1 MRIPSTAILAALA
14 VSALLALGSA
24 PGWAQASAP
33 GAPGASPA
41 DSQNGAGGAGGGGGR
56 RGGRSGS
63 EANNK
68 KPTTPRAD
76 DKAFRSAIDQ
86 LPDQKYDPWHGTR

>member
-1 MRIPSTAILAALA
+1 MRIPSAAVLAALA
-14 VSALLALGSA
+14 VSAVLALGSA
-24 PGWAQASAP
+24 PGWAQVSAP
-33 GAPGASPA
+33 GASAA
-41 DSQNGAGGAGGGGGR
+41 DPQNGAGGSGGGGGR
-56 RGGRSGS
+56 RGGRGGS

-86 LPDQKYDPWHGTR
+86 LPDQKYDPWRGTR